1 MGNAIHRPAYPEG
14 HWDPSPDRGPAPV
27 ARYGAGADRLARR
40 RRRGNHWRSSNR
52 DRVIPRD
59 MLALVRRAFEG
70 RYEVEREIGKG
81 GNARIYLAR
90 DRDGN
95 RVALKILH
103 PELLVSV
110 AADRFLREI
119 KLASRLSHPHI
130 ARLLD
135 SGEREWL
142 VYYVMTYV
150 EGPTL
155 REQLAEGKRLRVA
168 ETIRLAGDL
177 LDALDH
183 AHTHGIVH
191 RDVKPDNVVLAAEG
205 AVLLDFGI
213 ARAVAASGSDRLTRS
228 GIAVGTSTYM
238 SPEQITALNEI
249 DARSDLYSLACVL
262 FECLAGQPPFTH
274 RNEVVVL
281 QLHLNQPPPDVRTFR
296 ADTPAELAGGIARA
310 LAKSPA
316 ERWQSAAAMRDALAA
331 ARV

>member
-1 MGNAIHRPAYPEG
+1 
-14 HWDPSPDRGPAPV
+14 
-27 ARYGAGADRLARR
+27 
-40 RRRGNHWRSSNR
+40 
-52 DRVIPRD
+52 

-90 DRDGN
+90 DESGN
-95 RVALKILH
+95 FVALKILH

-119 KLASRLSHPHI
+119 KLAKQLNHPHI
-130 ARLLD
+130 AHLLD

-155 REQLAEGKRLRVA
+155 REHLARTERMGIP
-168 ETIRLAGDL
+168 ETVRLAGDL

-183 AHTHGIVH
+183 AHARGIVH
-191 RDVKPDNVVLAAEG
+191 RDVKPDNVVLAGRG

-238 SPEQITALNEI
+238 SPEQITALKEI
-249 DARSDLYSLACVL
+249 DLRSDLYALGVVL
-262 FECLAGQPPFTH
+262 YECLAGQPPFVH
-274 RNEVVVL
+274 KNEAVVL
-281 QLHLNQPPPDVRTFR
+281 QMHLTHPAPDVRALR
-296 ADTPAELAGGIARA
+296 PDTPAELATGLMRA
-310 LAKSPA
+310 MAKTPE
-316 ERWQSAAAMRDALAA
+316 ERWQSAAAMRDALQA
-331 ARV
+331 VGV